1 MTKQILNRQKL
12 QSLSQSL
19 IAFLRHPI
27 REIPNVPDWSWAEL
41 ITVQILVTSITG
53 AIAGIIARNPLDIL
67 LGLIFRP
74 IITLVTLLISSLF
87 FYYFF
92 QIFARQTLDFRKLT
106 TVIFFASLPFFIFHI
121 LSGLIPPI
129 NLIGFAFTAVILVVG
144 LVENFGLPK
153 KLVLRSIAGVYIVI
167 FLMWVWG
174 RWDSLQIE
182 TGWRGGSIEAEAP
195 EVHLG
200 Q

>member
-1 MTKQILNRQKL
+1 MSTRIFNKDKL
-12 QSLSQSL
+12 QSLLQSL

-27 REIPNVPDWSWAEL
+27 REIPHVPDWSWAEL
-41 ITVQILVTSITG
+41 ITVQVLVTSLTG
-53 AIAGIIARNPLDIL
+53 AVAGLVARSVIDMFVGIV
-67 LGLIFRP
+67 FRP

-92 QIFARQTLDFRKLT
+92 QIFAQRTLDFRKLT
-106 TVIFFASLPFFIFHI
+106 LVIFFSSLPFFIFHI

-144 LVENFGLPK
+144 LVENFQLPK
-153 KLVLRSIAGVYIVI
+153 KLVLRAIAGIYVVI
-167 FLMWVWG
+167 FLMWIWG

-182 TGWRGGSIEAEAP
+182 TGWRGGTIENEAP

>member
-1 MTKQILNRQKL
+1 MSTQIFSKAKL
-12 QSLSQSL
+12 QNLTQSL

-27 REIPNVPDWSWAEL
+27 REIPHVPDWTWPEL
-41 ITVQILVTSITG
+41 ITVQVLVTSLTG
-53 AIAGIIARNPLDIL
+53 AVAGLVARSVIDIFV
-67 LGLIFRP
+67 GIVFRP
-74 IITLVTLLISSLF
+74 IITLVTLLISALF

-92 QIFARQTLDFRKLT
+92 QIFAQRTLDFRKLT
-106 TVIFFASLPFFIFHI
+106 IVIFFSSLPFFIFHI

-144 LVENFGLPK
+144 LVENFQLPK
-153 KLVLRSIAGVYIVI
+153 KLVLRAIAGIYIVI
-167 FLMWVWG
+167 FLMWIWG

-182 TGWRGGSIEAEAP
+182 TGWRGGSIENEAP